1 MAHRTFVGMDVHK
14 QDIVVAV
21 LVGRRKQAV
30 EFTVSNTAEGRRRL
44 FRRLRKTAPGG
55 ILACYEAGPCGYV
68 LQREAAGLDIAC
80 EVIAPSMIPRKP
92 GDRVKTDRRDAR
104 QLAEMLR
111 AGLLTTVAPPS
122 PSEEALRDL
131 VRARQAANVD
141 LTRVRHRL
149 SKFLLRHGRHYP
161 ANRSAWTGTHR
172 RWLEGQVFAEPAAR
186 IAYADLRLA
195 VTQLEERLTLLDAE
209 LERLAADSAV
219 SEPVGWLRCFRG
231 IDTISAITLV
241 AELYQV
247 ARFSEPRALMAY
259 LGLVPS
265 EYSSGGRRRRGSI
278 TKAGNAHVRRV
289 LVSAARHAGR
299 RPGVS
304 RVVGRRRAGQ
314 PAWVIA
320 IADRAQRRLYQRHR
334 RLAEAGKGPSKV
346 TVAVARE
353 FVGFI
358 WAVLREAAVL
368 EAAAA

>member
-1 MAHRTFVGMDVHK
+1 
-14 QDIVVAV
+14 
-21 LVGRRKQAV
+21 
-30 EFTVSNTAEGRRRL
+30 
-44 FRRLRKTAPGG
+44 
-55 ILACYEAGPCGYV
+55 V
-68 LQREAAGLDIAC
+68 LQREAAAVDIAC
-80 EVIAPSMIPRKP
+80 DVIAPSMIPRKP

-161 ANRSAWTGTHR
+161 ANRTAWTGRHR
-172 RWLEGQVFAEPAAR
+172 LWLEGQEFAEAAAR

-195 VTQLEERLTLLDAE
+195 VAQLEERLALLDAE
-209 LERLAADSAV
+209 LECQAAEPAV
-219 SEPVGWLRCFRG
+219 REPVGWLRCFRG

-259 LGLVPS
+259 LGVVPS
-265 EYSSGGRRRRGSI
+265 EYSSGGRQSRGAI

-289 LVSAARHAGR
+289 LVSAAWHARH
-299 RPGVS
+299 RPMVS
-304 RVVGRRRAGQ
+304 RNVRLRRAGQ

-334 RLAEAGKGPSKV
+334 HLTAAGKGPNK
-346 TVAVARE
+346 VAVAIARE
-353 FVGFI
+353 LVGFI
-358 WAVLREAAVL
+358 WAVLRDG
-368 EAAAA
+368 AAAEGAAA